1 MADIVQRKPEAS
13 SLQALKHVLDRVPPE
28 AITKAVD
35 IIADVV
41 RANKVIEAREQEF
54 EHELSMLR
62 EINLDRKDRLRM
74 LIDLMARISL
84 TDDAQS
90 RIVDSVCKIAEGTP

>member
-41 RANKVIEAREQEF
+41 RANKVIEAVSHVSVGSAVESVGEPVCA
-54 EHELSMLR
+54 
-62 EINLDRKDRLRM
+62 RL
-74 LIDLMARISL
+74 
-84 TDDAQS
+84 
-90 RIVDSVCKIAEGTP
+90 